1 MSAKTPPPSLDGAS
15 SAPNCKFLDF
25 ISVAKPQSNYT
36 TPVKDNLSSLGFRL
50 RELRRAKNLS
60 QSFISKA
67 LGHSKQSAYQKYE
80 SGTVTPPPDKLVK
93 LAELLGV
100 TTDYLLGRDNRLA
113 VHEHQARFDT
123 ADANQLNLLA
133 CELAFR
139 EITDRLSRHPRKLAE
154 FRKVLEDFRS
164 RA

>member
-1 MSAKTPPPSLDGAS
+1 MSDNTSPPSLDDAET
-15 SAPNCKFLDF
+15 APNCVFLDF
-25 ISVAKPQSNYT
+25 ISVAKSQSNYAA
-36 TPVKDNLSSLGFRL
+36 PVKDNLSSLGIRL

-60 QSFISKA
+60 QTFISKA

-80 SGTVTPPPDKLVK
+80 SGAVTPPPDKLVM

-100 TTDYLLGRDNRLA
+100 TTDYLLGRDNRSA
-113 VHEHQARFDT
+113 VHESQARFDT

-139 EITDRLSRHPRKLAE
+139 EITDRLTGHPRKLAE
-154 FRKVLEDFRS
+154 FRKVLEAFRGTL
-164 RA
+164 